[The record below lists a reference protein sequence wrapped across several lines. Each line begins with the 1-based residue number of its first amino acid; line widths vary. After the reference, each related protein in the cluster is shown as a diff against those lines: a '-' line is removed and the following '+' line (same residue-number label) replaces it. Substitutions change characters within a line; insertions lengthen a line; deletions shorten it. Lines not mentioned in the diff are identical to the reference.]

1 MRCNRRRPWLNLG
14 MRIAVVAPPWAPIPP
29 PLYGG
34 IELVVD
40 QLATGLLAAG
50 HDVTLF
56 ATGDSTC
63 HVPLDWVLPEAEG
76 MRIGMAVPEMHHVL
90 HSYRSITDFDVVH
103 DHTVLGPFYAERFP
117 DLRITTTI
125 HGPFNDELSYLY
137 GAIAPRVPIVCI
149 SNAQRRAAPDLPVAR
164 VIHHGLDASGFTVG
178 NGEGDDYGEYLL
190 FLGRMSPDKGAHRA
204 IEVARKAGVRLLLAA
219 KMREPWERRYFEEY
233 VEPFLGD
240 SAVYLGEVPHER
252 KLELLR
258 GAKALLFP
266 IRWNEPFG
274 MVMLEAF
281 ASGTPVIAF
290 PEGAAPEVIEDGVT
304 GFLCS
309 DEAAMADAVGRLDEI
324 DRSACRSAVEGYFS
338 TERMVAEHVELY
350 EQLRG

>member
-1 MRCNRRRPWLNLG
+1 MNLG

-137 GAIAPRVPIVCI
+137 GAIASRVPIVCI

-281 ASGTPVIAF
+281 ASGTPVIVF

-309 DEAAMADAVGRLDEI
+309 DEAAMADAVGRLDGI

-350 EQLRG
+350 KQLRG

>member
-1 MRCNRRRPWLNLG
+1 
-14 MRIAVVAPPWAPIPP
+14 MRIAVVAPPWTPIPP

-56 ATGDSTC
+56 ATGDSTSA
-63 HVPLDWVLPEAEG
+63 VPIKWVLPEAEG
-76 MRIGMAVPEMHHVL
+76 MRIGMAVPEMRHVL
-90 HSYRSITDFDVVH
+90 FSYASIDEYDVVH
-103 DHTVLGPFYAERFP
+103 DHTIVGPFYSERYP
-117 DLRITTTI
+117 KLKVVTTI
-125 HGPFNDELSYLY
+125 HGPFNEELTDLY
-137 GAIAPRVPIVCI
+137 RVLAPRVPIVCI
-149 SNAQRRAAPDLPVAR
+149 SNAQRRAAPDLQVAR
-164 VIHHGLDASGFTVG
+164 VIHHGIDASAFV
-178 NGEGDDYGEYLL
+178 EGDGQGDDDGQYVL

-204 IEVARKAGVRLLLAA
+204 IEVARKAGVRILLAA
-219 KMREPWERRYFEEY
+219 KMREPWERSYFEEY
-233 VEPFLGD
+233 VEPHLGEH
-240 SAVYLGEVPHER
+240 AVYLGEVSHER

-258 GAKALLFP
+258 GARALLFP

-304 GFLCS
+304 GFLCD
-309 DEAAMADAVGRLDEI
+309 DEAAMAEAIGRLNEI

-338 TERMVAEHVELY
+338 TSRMVAEHVELY
-350 EQLRG
+350 KQLIG